1 MEAKIE
7 FQGRIFYSS
16 FVYGCTDREQRKG
29 LWNQLLVSAEDRDAP
44 WFLTG
49 DLNDLLTSD
58 EKVGGPDRPEGSFLD
73 LRTFF
78 SEGDLY
84 DLHHSGDPL
93 SWRGQR
99 GTHFVRCRLDKA
111 DANSAW
117 AEVYPTARCQYLEY
131 EGSNHKPLLTFLDP
145 STLKRRKLF
154 RYDRRLNSNEEAK
167 QVIRESWAQAP
178 QGRVMDKLSST
189 RSAIVE
195 WNRLQYCNSKT
206 LIEQKKRKKP

>member
-1 MEAKIE
+1 MGNPRTVRRLKEISKKFRPDILFLIETKNPDDFVLQKCKQLNYEAHYLVPPTGHGAGGLALFWNQKVNLTVLYSNANVMEAKIE

-58 EKVGGPDRPEGSFLD
+58 EKVGGPDRPEGSFSD

-99 GTHFVRCRLDKA
+99 GTHFVRCRLDRA
-111 DANSAW
+111 AANSA
-117 AEVYPTARCQYLEY
+117 
-131 EGSNHKPLLTFLDP
+131 
-145 STLKRRKLF
+145 
-154 RYDRRLNSNEEAK
+154 
-167 QVIRESWAQAP
+167 
-178 QGRVMDKLSST
+178 
-189 RSAIVE
+189 
-195 WNRLQYCNSKT
+195 
-206 LIEQKKRKKP
+206 